1 MEKKQEIR
9 LVNLVKAGKHDAM
22 RHLMER
28 YEREIFY
35 YIYKMTGNVE
45 DAKDLTQE
53 VFIKVFRKI
62 SGFNGRSAF
71 RTWLYRIATNHT
83 LNFLKR
89 RPPSGSKEPLTWLSD
104 PSPSSLERLERS
116 DLHQHVGSAIEKLPR
131 QQKAIVT
138 LRAREGLTYAE
149 IATILGCSIGNCKA
163 AYHNAIIKL
172 REIFKNDLI
181 M

>member
-1 MEKKQEIR
+1 MEKKQETR
-9 LVNLVKAGKHDAM
+9 LVNLVKAGEHDAM

-45 DAKDLTQE
+45 DAKDMTQE
-53 VFIKVFRKI
+53 VFIKVFKKI
-62 SGFNGRSAF
+62 SGFNGRSTF

-83 LNFLKR
+83 LNFLNR
-89 RPPSGSKEPLTWLSD
+89 RPPSGPEEPLTWLSD
-104 PSPSSLERLERS
+104 PSPSSLERLESS
-116 DLHQHVGSAIEKLPR
+116 DLYQHVGSAIEKLPR

-138 LRAREGLTYAE
+138 LRAREGMTYAE
-149 IATILGCSIGNCKA
+149 IANILGCSIGNCKA